1 VWLSKI
7 LIVDDEKYEAYTF
20 DMSEVIKFVKDTH
33 KHYEIA
39 EQLGQLVVRNENKAL
54 QESLDRLKK

>member
-1 VWLSKI
+1 MAKI

-20 DMSEVIKFVKDTH
+20 DMNKVIKVVKDTH
-33 KHYEIA
+33 KYYERA
-39 EQLGQLVVRNENKAL
+39 KQVGQLVVRDENKAL